1 MGNDRARDWL
11 CRVEE
16 IEDPGSRGFA
26 AGIAGRLVDLL
37 VVRRG
42 NNVYAYANH
51 CPHTGS
57 PLDWMPD
64 EFLSI
69 DKKHI
74 QCATHDALFRID
86 DGRCVS
92 GPCHGDS
99 LEAILVEIR
108 FGRIY
113 LHTNSGKP

>member
-1 MGNDRARDWL
+1 M
-11 CRVEE
+11 
-16 IEDPGSRGFA
+16 PS
-26 AGIAGRLVDLL
+26 IAFQLSFINRETASVDASC
-37 VVRRG
+37 
-42 NNVYAYANH
+42 NQSIYAYANH

-108 FGRIY
+108 FGWIF
-113 LHTNSGKP
+113 LHTDNGKL